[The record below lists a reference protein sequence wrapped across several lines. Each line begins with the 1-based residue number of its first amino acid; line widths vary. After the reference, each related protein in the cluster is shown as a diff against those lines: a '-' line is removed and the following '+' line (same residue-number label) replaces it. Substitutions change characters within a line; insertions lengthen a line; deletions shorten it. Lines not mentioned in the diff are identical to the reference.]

1 MREADFLSGGWN
13 ERRGDMRSLDEFA
26 AAKLAGL
33 ERANLRRRL
42 VDTTRLDG
50 IWAVRNGRRLLS
62 FSCNDYL
69 NLSQHPAIK
78 AAAVGALQHYG
89 IGSGAS
95 RLVTGNHPLFA
106 GLEARLAR
114 LKQTQ
119 AACVFGSGYLANVGI
134 IPALIGADDLVLM
147 DELAHA
153 CLWAGARLARA
164 TVMPFRHCDLAH
176 AQALLDRHR
185 ARHGR
190 ALIATDGVFSMDGDL
205 APIAGLAALAERF
218 DAWLMTD
225 DAHGIGVVGNGR
237 GSTFAKGVKTD
248 VPLQMG
254 TLSKAIGGYGGY
266 LCASAAVVELIHN
279 RARSFVYST
288 GLPPAIVA
296 AAIAALDLIEA
307 DPAYAALPLAK
318 ARSFTRR
325 VGLPEAE
332 SPIVPLIVGEAE
344 AALRASRLLEAEGF
358 LVIAIRPPTVPAGTA
373 RLRFAF
379 TAQHPDD
386 EIERLADIVR
396 NRILTAR
403 PQARAE
409 PARGHPG

>member
-1 MREADFLSGGWN
+1 
-13 ERRGDMRSLDEFA
+13 MRSLDEFA

-33 ERANLRRRL
+33 EGANLRRRL

-50 IWAVRNGRRLLS
+50 IWALRNGRRLLS

-69 NLSQHPAIK
+69 NLSQHPAVK
-78 AAAVGALQHYG
+78 AAAIAALQQYG

-106 GLEARLAR
+106 DLEARLAR

-119 AACVFGSGYLANVGI
+119 AACVFGSGYLANIGI
-134 IPALIGADDLVLM
+134 IPALVGAGDLVLM

-153 CLWAGARLARA
+153 CLWAGARLAGA
-164 TVMPFRHCDLAH
+164 TVIPFRHSDLTH
-176 AQALLDRHR
+176 VRALLDQHR

-205 APIAGLAALAERF
+205 APIAGLAVLAERF
-218 DAWLMTD
+218 EAWLMTD
-225 DAHGIGVVGNGR
+225 DAHGIGVVGDGR
-237 GSTFAKGVKTD
+237 GSAFASGRNVD

-254 TLSKAIGGYGGY
+254 TLSKAIGAYGGY

-296 AAIAALDLIEA
+296 AAIAAIDLIA
-307 DPAYAALPLAK
+307 NDPAYAALPLAK
-318 ARSFTRR
+318 ARSFTRQL
-325 VGLPEAE
+325 GLPQAE
-332 SPIVPLIVGEAE
+332 SPIVPLIVGDAQ
-344 AALRASRLLEAEGF
+344 AALQASQLLEAEGF

-379 TAQHPDD
+379 TAQHPDH
-386 EIERLADIVR
+386 EIARLAGIVR
-396 NRILTAR
+396 ERILQSA
-403 PQARAE
+403 ASVVAAD
-409 PARGHPG
+409 PAR